1 MLTGQ
6 IGLVHGT
13 GFWPHAIEVVQALA
27 EPVNLAHWNHIIVG
41 VSETEFAEEAPGGAR
56 IRPISD
62 FDHLEVVW
70 SRFPLTMHQRSLISK
85 WAIDHSATQGHP
97 GVPYGYFDVAAI
109 GLSILLKQKT
119 PDWIQAELSNGK
131 TYECA
136 AFADADYRAAGVHLF
151 DDDRPTAAVYPAS
164 IASRFDPAWFPRK
177 PGTLKGWT

>member
-27 EPVNLAHWNHIIVG
+27 EPARLAYWNHVVVADTELTCVG
-41 VSETEFAEEAPGGAR
+41 AEPGGAR
-56 IRPISD
+56 RRTITQFTDI
-62 FDHLEVVW
+62 VW
-70 SRFPLTMHQRSLISK
+70 SRFPLTMHQRSIISK
-85 WAIDHSATQGHP
+85 WVDDH
-97 GVPYGYFDVAAI
+97 VNIPYGYVDVALI

-136 AFADADYRAAGVHLF
+136 ALADAAYRAAGVHLF

-164 IASRFDPAWFPRK
+164 IASRFDPSWFPRK